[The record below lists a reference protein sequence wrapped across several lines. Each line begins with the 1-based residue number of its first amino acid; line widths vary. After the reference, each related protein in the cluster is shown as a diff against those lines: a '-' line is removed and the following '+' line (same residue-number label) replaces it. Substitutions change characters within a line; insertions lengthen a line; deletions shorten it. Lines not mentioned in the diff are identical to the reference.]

1 MLFNI
6 YRVNM
11 LFAHPP
17 PASESVEVEQ
27 TDAVSTIS
35 LILQLQ
41 RSGNTASMKD
51 IRKLTLTLL
60 AAKNF

>member
-1 MLFNI
+1 M
-6 YRVNM
+6 
-11 LFAHPP
+11 FANPP
-17 PASESVEVEQ
+17 PASKSVEVEQ
-27 TDAVSTIS
+27 TDAVSIIA

-51 IRKLTLTLL
+51 IRKLTLTLTLL